1 MSQTAPCSKSTAPP
15 RSDKLCRPPA
25 TDGDRRNLEAW
36 WPTTHRCRDV
46 PRRLRSG
53 GRAEY
58 ASCSRADVAGRGPLW
73 SATPSCGAVDRA
85 RAPHIPALAQGGGVA
100 AGAAAGNAT
109 SAHALALPRR
119 LPLTRGYQRQAA
131 QNDRAGS
138 HNSNAR
144 TEVDARNRVGRIPAS
159 RESALRTQPHPDA
172 VRAPE
177 RSPFVPQPPDD
188 SAASARHRGVRRAPV
203 RRLPPLASIDLDGAR
218 PGSGTAAVSNAR
230 ALSSW
235 EAGRCGAPRGAGRE
249 RQ

>member
-25 TDGDRRNLEAW
+25 THGDRRNVEAW

-119 LPLTRGYQRQAA
+119 LRLTRG
-131 QNDRAGS
+131 
-138 HNSNAR
+138 
-144 TEVDARNRVGRIPAS
+144 S
-159 RESALRTQPHPDA
+159 R
-172 VRAPE
+172 
-177 RSPFVPQPPDD
+177 
-188 SAASARHRGVRRAPV
+188 V
-203 RRLPPLASIDLDGAR
+203 RRLKTTEPAPTTRTHGRKSTRGIASAAFQFRVSRPCARSHTPPHASAGTVRCRDL
-218 PGSGTAAVSNAR
+218 
-230 ALSSW
+230 
-235 EAGRCGAPRGAGRE
+235 PRR
-249 RQ
+249 